1 MIARFFST
9 SKPIHL
15 VLVTLFAAVLFS
27 VTRYSALSDSFSLKL
42 MSIELLMFLVVFI
55 SISVFSFFVS
65 KNHLTLRNSYKILF
79 FVLFIALV
87 PITLKNNNVLWA
99 NLFVLIAIRRV
110 FSLKT
115 NIRVKKKLFDAAF
128 WITIAALF
136 YFWSILFFALIFTA
150 LLLFSNVQI
159 KNWIIPLI
167 GFLCVVIILLSYFSI
182 TANSFEGIFDF
193 VHPIDFDFSPYNT
206 IDFIIGITIL
216 LSLALWATFF
226 YIKSFTDKQKQ
237 MISSHVLV
245 LYLTLIATIVILIS
259 PNKDGS
265 EFIFLFAPFS
275 IIMANFIE
283 SNSEQWFSEVFIW
296 LLLLTPVI
304 KLFV

>member
-1 MIARFFST
+1 M
-9 SKPIHL
+9 
-15 VLVTLFAAVLFS
+15 
-27 VTRYSALSDSFSLKL
+27 
-42 MSIELLMFLVVFI
+42 
-55 SISVFSFFVS
+55 
-65 KNHLTLRNSYKILF
+65 
-79 FVLFIALV
+79 
-87 PITLKNNNVLWA
+87 
-99 NLFVLIAIRRV
+99 
-110 FSLKT
+110 
-115 NIRVKKKLFDAAF
+115 
-128 WITIAALF
+128 
-136 YFWSILFFALIFTA
+136 
-150 LLLFSNVQI
+150 
-159 KNWIIPLI
+159 I

-193 VHPIDFDFSPYNT
+193 IHPIDFDFSPYNT